1 MMPEDRLLAGLL
13 LMLCSINDSAAND
26 SAKMKFGWLSV
37 HIFFIAGVVQLM
49 TASDFWVNN
58 KIPA

>member
-49 TASDFWVNN
+49 TASDF
-58 KIPA
+58 